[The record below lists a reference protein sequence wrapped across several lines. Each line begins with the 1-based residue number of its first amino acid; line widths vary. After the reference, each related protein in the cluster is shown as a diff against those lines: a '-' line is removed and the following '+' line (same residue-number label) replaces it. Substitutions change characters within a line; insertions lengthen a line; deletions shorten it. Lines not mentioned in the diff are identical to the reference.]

1 MDGQGTIAMAGVFT
15 SEGDYNK
22 AATNLLDGRVNSMV
36 WLMVFAVIVL
46 IWGLFA
52 TMRIGQSQSN
62 KEQNPQYFQDTGKKW
77 FRLLGF
83 YVISIVAAAIM
94 IVILIK

>member
-1 MDGQGTIAMAGVFT
+1 MAGVFT
-15 SEGDYNK
+15 SDGDYNET
-22 AATNLLDGRVNSMV
+22 ATNLLDGRVNSMV

-52 TMRIGQSQSN
+52 TMKIGQSQSN

-94 IVILIK
+94 IVILNK

>member
-1 MDGQGTIAMAGVFT
+1 MAGVFT
-15 SEGDYNK
+15 PDGDYNES
-22 AATNLLDGRVNSMV
+22 AANQLDGRVNSMV
-36 WLMVFAVIVL
+36 WLMVLAVIVL

-52 TMRIGQSQSN
+52 TMRIGQSPSN

-77 FRLLGF
+77 LRLLGF
-83 YVISIVAAAIM
+83 YGISIVAAAII